1 MKSILLALVCGVSSM
16 SIWAQSSAQERLNA
30 AYSATER
37 AAMSTQV
44 QQELLLNAEKLC
56 WFEAAKPG
64 QTAHVFTLTNRQG
77 QPVTL
82 SNADLADFN
91 PLMYNLP
98 QDELRCGN
106 FLVQTVEGDSHLL
119 IVRSKQMMRNE
130 ATRKEVKMR
139 KTAAK

>member
-1 MKSILLALVCGVSSM
+1 MKSILLGLVCCTM
-16 SIWAQSSAQERLNA
+16 SLGIWAQSSPEARLNA
-30 AYSATER
+30 AYSASER
-37 AAMSTQV
+37 AVMSAQE
-44 QQELLLNAEKLC
+44 QQHLLLNAEKLC
-56 WFEAAKPG
+56 WFEAVKPG
-64 QTAHVFTLTNRQG
+64 QTADVFTLMNRQG

-98 QDELRCGN
+98 QEELRCGN
-106 FLVQTVEGDSHLL
+106 LLVQTVEGDSHLL

-130 ATRKEVKMR
+130 AKRKEVKMR